1 MINLTKRIGYKFS
14 TLIIPD
20 SGKLSKDVSILYSAA
35 K

>member
-1 MINLTKRIGYKFS
+1 MLNLSKKITKKFS

-20 SGKLSKDVSILYSAA
+20 SGKLSKDVSILYNAA